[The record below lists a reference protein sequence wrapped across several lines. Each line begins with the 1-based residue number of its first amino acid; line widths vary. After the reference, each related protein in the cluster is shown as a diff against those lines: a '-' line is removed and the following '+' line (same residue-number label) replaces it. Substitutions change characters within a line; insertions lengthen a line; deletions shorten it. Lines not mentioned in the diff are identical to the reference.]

1 MKEFEMTDLELY
13 ERGIQFLLEELGPV
27 EMPHFLQQC
36 KPRKTDYTAER
47 HKLLDNDPDIPTLA
61 KHSRREEAA
70 RKVEEQAKTQRI
82 AAWRKNLIEL
92 TDSEIFEVGFKILL
106 EKLGHAGTIGFC
118 LHHFEH
124 GNHDDAADVA
134 QHLPE
139 AELVSRPRQQAPVT
153 APNP

>member
-1 MKEFEMTDLELY
+1 MDIRKMIDAEVYQRGLEV
-13 ERGIQFLLEELGPV
+13 LLKELGPD
-27 EMPHFLQQC
+27 EMPRFLQQC

-124 GNHDDAADVA
+124 GNHGDSADAKPSP
-134 QHLPE
+134 PE
-139 AELVSRPRQQAPVT
+139 AELVSPARQQVS
-153 APNP
+153 

>member
-1 MKEFEMTDLELY
+1 MTDAEVY
-13 ERGIQFLLEELGPV
+13 ERGLEVLLKELGPD
-27 EMPHFLQQC
+27 EMPRFLQQC
-36 KPRKTDYTAER
+36 KPRTYDYTAER

-70 RKVEEQAKTQRI
+70 RKVEERAKIQRI

-124 GNHDDAADVA
+124 GNHDDAADA
-134 QHLPE
+134 PPHLPE
-139 AELVSRPRQQAPVT
+139 GSLVSHPRQQAPVP
-153 APNP
+153 APNL

>member
-1 MKEFEMTDLELY
+1 MAIRKMTDAEVY
-13 ERGIQFLLEELGPV
+13 ERGLEVLLKALGPD
-27 EMPHFLQQC
+27 EMPRFLQQC

-61 KHSRREEAA
+61 KHIRREEAA